1 MRYSPGD
8 LYGRYADV
16 VVHRQ
21 LLAALAGAA
30 VPPQPHADLA
40 AAAHTMNVRHRQAK
54 AAQKECSELFLLL
67 LLHAKPHVERALVG
81 GVGGCQYITFFS
93 SASAVPSGV
102 RLTSLTLH
110 PYAAPTHS
118 TSMRTAPTSCSIP
131 NAVPSPLVPLG
142 VRRGPRQPA
151 GGVRASL
158 PPAGGGGADGPP
170 GAATPAPH
178 GRGRRRGRRRPGC
191 V

>member
-1 MRYSPGD
+1 MQTLYEARPMLNIIARHASPQSCWD
-8 LYGRYADV
+8 LCDRYADV

-81 GVGGCQYITFFS
+81 GTGLCQ
-93 SASAVPSGV
+93 
-102 RLTSLTLH
+102 
-110 PYAAPTHS
+110 HS
-118 TSMRTAPTSCSIP
+118 TPT
-131 NAVPSPLVPLG
+131 PSHQLPRSRWVYG
-142 VRRGPRQPA
+142 VH
-151 GGVRASL
+151 S
-158 PPAGGGGADGPP
+158 
-170 GAATPAPH
+170 
-178 GRGRRRGRRRPGC
+178 
-191 V
+191 